1 MDKEAILKLSEN
13 GVKAFK
19 FIPAAKDGLGIASS
33 FLRRTANKGAKTK
46 KPTKRQV
53 EWTAAGI
60 FVVFCI
66 IKRILKR

>member
-19 FIPAAKDGLGIASS
+19 FIPAAKDGFGIASS
-33 FLRRTANKGAKTK
+33 FIRRASNKGAKTK

-66 IKRILKR
+66 AKRILKR

>member
-1 MDKEAILKLSEN
+1 MDKEAMMKLGEN
-13 GVKAFK
+13 GIKLFK
-19 FIPAAKDGLGIASS
+19 FVPAAKDGLGIASS